1 MGRRP
6 ALCNVSRRIRAR
18 REKRVVELSYGS
30 QWYPNERYR
39 GPRTF
44 AHPATWDHLAGRY
57 ENVFFGQP
65 EVTRVVIVKDRLTL
79 DGVDAL
85 EPRADG
91 TFALGTSVGRFDAF
105 AGSQPQRLTVD
116 GTSLYR
122 VELP

>member
-1 MGRRP
+1 M
-6 ALCNVSRRIRAR
+6 
-18 REKRVVELSYGS
+18 
-30 QWYPNERYR
+30 
-39 GPRTF
+39 
-44 AHPATWDHLAGRY
+44 
-57 ENVFFGQP
+57 
-65 EVTRVVIVKDRLTL
+65 IVKDRLTL